1 MSKNNNKELKGFKR
15 LISKFKQKGREDSD
29 YRSSDATKS
38 KPVSRK
44 LKEQKEII
52 LSASEDLEL
61 PTESVSVMEALED
74 FQERNSLG
82 VADLIRNVSQ
92 SLSTSALASLS
103 LSVADSYSESFSQ
116 SISAKGFSLRESMSE
131 NYSLVVSSSES
142 EFESLSL
149 VDSLSVS
156 EHLTGESLCQDT
168 DAFSLSE
175 SIAYSES
182 LSLSESE
189 QASQSVSESEFYSLS
204 QSEWESISESQ
215 SSSESEWWS
224 SSESEQA
231 SQSVSESEFYSL
243 SQSEWESISESQSS
257 SESEWWSYS
266 ESEQASQSVSESE
279 FYSLSQSEWESIS
292 DSQSSSESEWWS
304 SSESEQASQS
314 VSESEFYSL
323 SQSEWES
330 LSESE
335 SLSEMISHLLSESES
350 LSLSEVLYLS
360 ESESLSQSQ
369 QISES
374 LSQSQSVA
382 DSVSLRKA
390 SLSQS
395 YSMLESEFGS
405 YRQSVAETEVFAH
418 DLHTSDRLYKSLS
431 ELDMSPLTHQQKVQ
445 EVMTSEISEEG
456 SSQTHIAEEQQELEN
471 REESIKNID
480 LQDSLKHLSHYS
492 ESNGTNLR
500 MTERQLYHLLKPG
513 SQPLARDLRNVASE
527 LSGLAAITQKKEDA
541 KSS

>member
-1 MSKNNNKELKGFKR
+1 MSKNNNEELKGFKR

-29 YRSSDATKS
+29 YRSLDATRS

-182 LSLSESE
+182 LSYDQNPSVSESLSLSESE

-204 QSEWESISESQ
+204 QSEWESVSESQ
-215 SSSESEWWS
+215 SNSESEWWS

-243 SQSEWESISESQSS
+243 SQSEWESISESH
-257 SESEWWSYS
+257 
-266 ESEQASQSVSESE
+266 
-279 FYSLSQSEWESIS
+279 
-292 DSQSSSESEWWS
+292 
-304 SSESEQASQS
+304 
-314 VSESEFYSL
+314 
-323 SQSEWES
+323 
-330 LSESE
+330 

-418 DLHTSDRLYKSLS
+418 DLHASERLYKSLS

-445 EVMTSEISEEG
+445 EVMIPEIFEEG
-456 SSQTHIAEEQQELEN
+456 LSQAHIVEEQQELEK
-471 REESIKNID
+471 REESIKNVD

-500 MTERQLYHLLKPG
+500 MTERQLYHLLRPG

>member
-1 MSKNNNKELKGFKR
+1 MSKNNNEELKGFKR

-29 YRSSDATKS
+29 YRSLDATKS

-52 LSASEDLEL
+52 LSASEDLGL

-182 LSLSESE
+182 LSYDQNPSVSESLSLSESE

-204 QSEWESISESQ
+204 QSEWESVSDSQ
-215 SSSESEWWS
+215 SH
-224 SSESEQA
+224 
-231 SQSVSESEFYSL
+231 
-243 SQSEWESISESQSS
+243 

-292 DSQSSSESEWWS
+292 ESH
-304 SSESEQASQS
+304 
-314 VSESEFYSL
+314 
-323 SQSEWES
+323 
-330 LSESE
+330 

-350 LSLSEVLYLS
+350 LSLSEILYLS

-382 DSVSLRKA
+382 DSVSFRKA

-418 DLHTSDRLYKSLS
+418 DLHASERLYKSLS

-445 EVMTSEISEEG
+445 GVMTPEIFEEE
-456 SSQTHIAEEQQELEN
+456 SSQAHIAEEQQKLEN
-471 REESIKNID
+471 REESIKNVD

-500 MTERQLYHLLKPG
+500 MTERQLYHLLRPG

-527 LSGLAAITQKKEDA
+527 LSGLAAITQKREDE
-541 KSS
+541 KSF

>member
-1 MSKNNNKELKGFKR
+1 MSKNNNEELKGFKR

-29 YRSSDATKS
+29 YRSLDATKS

-156 EHLTGESLCQDT
+156 EHLTGESLCQDM

-175 SIAYSES
+175 SLAYSES
-182 LSLSESE
+182 LSL
-189 QASQSVSESEFYSLS
+189 
-204 QSEWESISESQ
+204 
-215 SSSESEWWS
+215 
-224 SSESEQA
+224 SESEQA

-292 DSQSSSESEWWS
+292 ESH
-304 SSESEQASQS
+304 
-314 VSESEFYSL
+314 
-323 SQSEWES
+323 
-330 LSESE
+330 

-350 LSLSEVLYLS
+350 LSLSEILYLS

-382 DSVSLRKA
+382 DSVSFRKA

-418 DLHTSDRLYKSLS
+418 DLHASERLYKSLS

-445 EVMTSEISEEG
+445 EVVTPEIFEEE
-456 SSQTHIAEEQQELEN
+456 SSQAHIAEEQQELEN
-471 REESIKNID
+471 REESIKNVD

-500 MTERQLYHLLKPG
+500 MTERQLYHLLRPG

-527 LSGLAAITQKKEDA
+527 LSGLAAITQKREDE
-541 KSS
+541 KSF

>member
-1 MSKNNNKELKGFKR
+1 MSKNNNEELKGFKR

-29 YRSSDATKS
+29 YRSLDATKS
-38 KPVSRK
+38 KPASRK

-61 PTESVSVMEALED
+61 PIESVSVMEALED

-131 NYSLVVSSSES
+131 NYSLAVSSSES

-243 SQSEWESISESQSS
+243 SQSEWESESQSYS
-257 SESEWWSYS
+257 KSEWWNYS

-292 DSQSSSESEWWS
+292 ESQSISESEWWS
-304 SSESEQASQS
+304 FSESEQASQS

-330 LSESE
+330 ISESH

-350 LSLSEVLYLS
+350 LSLSEILYLS

-382 DSVSLRKA
+382 DSVSFRKA

-418 DLHTSDRLYKSLS
+418 DLHASERLYKSLS

-445 EVMTSEISEEG
+445 EVMTPEISEEG
-456 SSQTHIAEEQQELEN
+456 LSQTHIAEEQQELEN
-471 REESIKNID
+471 REESIKNVD

-527 LSGLAAITQKKEDA
+527 LSGLAAITQKREDE
-541 KSS
+541 KSF

>member
-1 MSKNNNKELKGFKR
+1 MSKNNNKELRGFKR

-29 YRSSDATKS
+29 YRSLDAAKS

-44 LKEQKEII
+44 FKEQKEII

-131 NYSLVVSSSES
+131 NYSLAVSSSES
-142 EFESLSL
+142 ESESLSL
-149 VDSLSVS
+149 ADSLSIS
-156 EHLTGESLCQDT
+156 EHLTTDT
-168 DAFSLSE
+168 FSLSE
-175 SIAYSES
+175 NIAYSES
-182 LSLSESE
+182 LSFSESE
-189 QASQSVSESEFYSLS
+189 QASQSISESEFYSLS
-204 QSEWESISESQ
+204 QSEWESVSE
-215 SSSESEWWS
+215 
-224 SSESEQA
+224 
-231 SQSVSESEFYSL
+231 SQSVSEA
-243 SQSEWESISESQSS
+243 
-257 SESEWWSYS
+257 EWWSYS
-266 ESEQASQSVSESE
+266 ESEQASR
-279 FYSLSQSEWESIS
+279 SI
-292 DSQSSSESEWWS
+292 
-304 SSESEQASQS
+304 
-314 VSESEFYSL
+314 SESEFYSL

-330 LSESE
+330 LSESL

-350 LSLSEVLYLS
+350 ISLSEILYLS

-382 DSVSLRKA
+382 DSVSFRKA

-405 YRQSVAETEVFAH
+405 YRQSAAETEVFAH
-418 DLHTSDRLYKSLS
+418 DLHTSERLYKSLS

-445 EVMTSEISEEG
+445 EVMTPEISEEG
-456 SSQTHIAEEQQELEN
+456 SSQAHIVEEQQESEN
-471 REESIKNID
+471 REESIKNVD
-480 LQDSLKHLSHYS
+480 LQASLKHLSHYS

-527 LSGLAAITQKKEDA
+527 LSGLAAITQKKEDE

>member
-1 MSKNNNKELKGFKR
+1 MSKNNNEELKGFKR

-204 QSEWESISESQ
+204 QSEWESVSESQ
-215 SSSESEWWS
+215 SH
-224 SSESEQA
+224 
-231 SQSVSESEFYSL
+231 
-243 SQSEWESISESQSS
+243 
-257 SESEWWSYS
+257 SESEWWSY
-266 ESEQASQSVSESE
+266 
-279 FYSLSQSEWESIS
+279 
-292 DSQSSSESEWWS
+292 
-304 SSESEQASQS
+304 SESEQASQS

-418 DLHTSDRLYKSLS
+418 DLHTSERLYKSLS

-445 EVMTSEISEEG
+445 EVMIPEIFEEG
-456 SSQTHIAEEQQELEN
+456 LSQAHIVEEQQELEN

-500 MTERQLYHLLKPG
+500 MTERQLYHLLRPG

>member
-15 LISKFKQKGREDSD
+15 LISKFKQKGKEDSD
-29 YRSSDATKS
+29 YRSLDATKS

-52 LSASEDLEL
+52 LSASEELEL

-82 VADLIRNVSQ
+82 VADLIKNVSQ

-131 NYSLVVSSSES
+131 NYSLAVSSSES

-149 VDSLSVS
+149 VDSLSNS

-168 DAFSLSE
+168 DASSLSE

-204 QSEWESISESQ
+204 QSEWESVSESQ
-215 SSSESEWWS
+215 SY
-224 SSESEQA
+224 SEQ
-231 SQSVSESEFYSL
+231 
-243 SQSEWESISESQSS
+243 
-257 SESEWWSYS
+257 EWWSYS

-279 FYSLSQSEWESIS
+279 FYSLSQSEWESVS
-292 DSQSSSESEWWS
+292 ESQSISESEWWS
-304 SSESEQASQS
+304 YSESEQASQS
-314 VSESEFYSL
+314 VSDSEFYSL
-323 SQSEWES
+323 SQSECES

-335 SLSEMISHLLSESES
+335 SLSELISHLLSESES

-418 DLHTSDRLYKSLS
+418 DLHTSELLYKSLS
-431 ELDMSPLTHQQKVQ
+431 ERDMSPLTHQQKVQ
-445 EVMTSEISEEG
+445 EVMTPEISEEG
-456 SSQTHIAEEQQELEN
+456 SSQAPIVEEQQESEN
-471 REESIKNID
+471 REELIKNVD

-492 ESNGTNLR
+492 GPNGTNLR

-527 LSGLAAITQKKEDA
+527 LSGLAAITQKREDE

>member
-29 YRSSDATKS
+29 YRSLDATKS

-82 VADLIRNVSQ
+82 VADLIKNVSQ

-103 LSVADSYSESFSQ
+103 LSVADSYSKSFSQ
-116 SISAKGFSLRESMSE
+116 SISAKGLSLRESMSE

-149 VDSLSVS
+149 VDSLSIS
-156 EHLTGESLCQDT
+156 EHLTEESLCQDT

-175 SIAYSES
+175 SIAYSEPLSLNESEQVSQSVSESEFYS
-182 LSLSESE
+182 LSQSEWESVSESQSISESEWWNYSESE

-204 QSEWESISESQ
+204 QSEWESVSESQ
-215 SSSESEWWS
+215 S
-224 SSESEQA
+224 
-231 SQSVSESEFYSL
+231 
-243 SQSEWESISESQSS
+243 I

-292 DSQSSSESEWWS
+292 
-304 SSESEQASQS
+304 
-314 VSESEFYSL
+314 
-323 SQSEWES
+323 ES
-330 LSESE
+330 L

-418 DLHTSDRLYKSLS
+418 DLHTSERLYKSLS

-445 EVMTSEISEEG
+445 EVMTPEISEEG
-456 SSQTHIAEEQQELEN
+456 SSQAHIVEEQQESEN
-471 REESIKNID
+471 REELIKNVD
-480 LQDSLKHLSHYS
+480 LHASLKHLSHYS

-513 SQPLARDLRNVASE
+513 SHPLARDLRNVASE
-527 LSGLAAITQKKEDA
+527 LSGLAAITQKKEDE

>member
-1 MSKNNNKELKGFKR
+1 MSKNNNEELKGFKR

-29 YRSSDATKS
+29 YRSLDATKS

-204 QSEWESISESQ
+204 QSEWES
-215 SSSESEWWS
+215 
-224 SSESEQA
+224 
-231 SQSVSESEFYSL
+231 
-243 SQSEWESISESQSS
+243 
-257 SESEWWSYS
+257 
-266 ESEQASQSVSESE
+266 
-279 FYSLSQSEWESIS
+279 
-292 DSQSSSESEWWS
+292 
-304 SSESEQASQS
+304 
-314 VSESEFYSL
+314 
-323 SQSEWES
+323 

-418 DLHTSDRLYKSLS
+418 DLHTSERLYKSLS

-445 EVMTSEISEEG
+445 EVMTPEISEEG

-500 MTERQLYHLLKPG
+500 MTERQLYHLLRPG

>member
-1 MSKNNNKELKGFKR
+1 
-15 LISKFKQKGREDSD
+15 
-29 YRSSDATKS
+29 
-38 KPVSRK
+38 
-44 LKEQKEII
+44 
-52 LSASEDLEL
+52 
-61 PTESVSVMEALED
+61 
-74 FQERNSLG
+74 
-82 VADLIRNVSQ
+82 
-92 SLSTSALASLS
+92 
-103 LSVADSYSESFSQ
+103 
-116 SISAKGFSLRESMSE
+116 MSE

-182 LSLSESE
+182 LSL
-189 QASQSVSESEFYSLS
+189 
-204 QSEWESISESQ
+204 
-215 SSSESEWWS
+215 
-224 SSESEQA
+224 
-231 SQSVSESEFYSL
+231 
-243 SQSEWESISESQSS
+243 
-257 SESEWWSYS
+257 
-266 ESEQASQSVSESE
+266 
-279 FYSLSQSEWESIS
+279 
-292 DSQSSSESEWWS
+292 
-304 SSESEQASQS
+304 SESEQASQS

-418 DLHTSDRLYKSLS
+418 DLHTSERLYKSLS

-445 EVMTSEISEEG
+445 EVMTPEISEEG

-500 MTERQLYHLLKPG
+500 MTERQLYHLLRPG

>member
-29 YRSSDATKS
+29 YRSLDATKS

-116 SISAKGFSLRESMSE
+116 SISAKGLSLRESMSE
-131 NYSLVVSSSES
+131 NYSLAVSSSES

-149 VDSLSVS
+149 VDSLSIS

-175 SIAYSES
+175 SIAYSEP
-182 LSLSESE
+182 LSLNESE

-204 QSEWESISESQ
+204 QSAWESVSESQ
-215 SSSESEWWS
+215 S
-224 SSESEQA
+224 
-231 SQSVSESEFYSL
+231 
-243 SQSEWESISESQSS
+243 I
-257 SESEWWSYS
+257 SESEWWSY
-266 ESEQASQSVSESE
+266 
-279 FYSLSQSEWESIS
+279 
-292 DSQSSSESEWWS
+292 
-304 SSESEQASQS
+304 SESEQASQS

-418 DLHTSDRLYKSLS
+418 DLHTSERLYKSLS

-445 EVMTSEISEEG
+445 EVMTPEISEEG
-456 SSQTHIAEEQQELEN
+456 SSQAHIAEEQQELEN

-500 MTERQLYHLLKPG
+500 MTERQLYHLLRPG

-527 LSGLAAITQKKEDA
+527 LSGLAAITQKREDE

>member
-1 MSKNNNKELKGFKR
+1 MSKNNNEELKGFKR

-29 YRSSDATKS
+29 YRSLDATRS

-82 VADLIRNVSQ
+82 VADLIRDVSQ

-182 LSLSESE
+182 LSYDQNPSVSESLSLSESE

-204 QSEWESISESQ
+204 QSEWESISES
-215 SSSESEWWS
+215 
-224 SSESEQA
+224 
-231 SQSVSESEFYSL
+231 L
-243 SQSEWESISESQSS
+243 
-257 SESEWWSYS
+257 
-266 ESEQASQSVSESE
+266 
-279 FYSLSQSEWESIS
+279 
-292 DSQSSSESEWWS
+292 
-304 SSESEQASQS
+304 
-314 VSESEFYSL
+314 
-323 SQSEWES
+323 
-330 LSESE
+330 

-350 LSLSEVLYLS
+350 LSLSEILYLS

-418 DLHTSDRLYKSLS
+418 DLHASERLYKSLS

-445 EVMTSEISEEG
+445 EVMTPEIFEEE
-456 SSQTHIAEEQQELEN
+456 SSQAHIAEEQQELEN
-471 REESIKNID
+471 REESIKNVD

-500 MTERQLYHLLKPG
+500 MTERQLYHLLRPG

-527 LSGLAAITQKKEDA
+527 LSGLAAITQKREDE
-541 KSS
+541 KSF

>member
-1 MSKNNNKELKGFKR
+1 MSKNNNEELKGFKR

-29 YRSSDATKS
+29 YRSLDAAKS

-44 LKEQKEII
+44 FKEQKEII

-131 NYSLVVSSSES
+131 NYSLAVSSSES
-142 EFESLSL
+142 ESESLSL
-149 VDSLSVS
+149 ADSLSIS
-156 EHLTGESLCQDT
+156 EHLTTDT
-168 DAFSLSE
+168 FSLSE
-175 SIAYSES
+175 NIAYSES
-182 LSLSESE
+182 LSFSESE
-189 QASQSVSESEFYSLS
+189 QASQSISESEFYSLS
-204 QSEWESISESQ
+204 QSEWESVSE
-215 SSSESEWWS
+215 
-224 SSESEQA
+224 
-231 SQSVSESEFYSL
+231 SQSVSEA
-243 SQSEWESISESQSS
+243 
-257 SESEWWSYS
+257 EWWSYS
-266 ESEQASQSVSESE
+266 ESEQASR
-279 FYSLSQSEWESIS
+279 SI
-292 DSQSSSESEWWS
+292 
-304 SSESEQASQS
+304 
-314 VSESEFYSL
+314 SESEFYSL

-330 LSESE
+330 LSESL

-350 LSLSEVLYLS
+350 ISLSEILYLS

-382 DSVSLRKA
+382 DSVSFRKA

-405 YRQSVAETEVFAH
+405 YRQSAAETEVFAH
-418 DLHTSDRLYKSLS
+418 DLHTSERLYKSLS

-445 EVMTSEISEEG
+445 EVMTPEISEEG
-456 SSQTHIAEEQQELEN
+456 SSQAHIVEEQQESEN
-471 REESIKNID
+471 REESIKNVD
-480 LQDSLKHLSHYS
+480 LQASLKHLSHYS

-527 LSGLAAITQKKEDA
+527 LSGLAAITQKKEDE

>member
-1 MSKNNNKELKGFKR
+1 MSKNNNEELKGFKR

-29 YRSSDATKS
+29 YRSLDATKS
-38 KPVSRK
+38 KPASRK

-61 PTESVSVMEALED
+61 PIESVSVMEALED

-131 NYSLVVSSSES
+131 NYSLAVSSSES

-204 QSEWESISESQ
+204 QSEWESESQ
-215 SSSESEWWS
+215 S
-224 SSESEQA
+224 
-231 SQSVSESEFYSL
+231 YSK
-243 SQSEWESISESQSS
+243 
-257 SESEWWSYS
+257 SEWWSYS

-292 DSQSSSESEWWS
+292 ESQSISESEWWS
-304 SSESEQASQS
+304 FSESEQASQS

-330 LSESE
+330 ISESH

-350 LSLSEVLYLS
+350 LSLSEILYLS

-382 DSVSLRKA
+382 DSVSFRKA

-418 DLHTSDRLYKSLS
+418 DLHASERLYKSLS

-445 EVMTSEISEEG
+445 EVMTPEISEEG
-456 SSQTHIAEEQQELEN
+456 LSQTHIAEEQQELEN
-471 REESIKNID
+471 REESIKNVD

-527 LSGLAAITQKKEDA
+527 LSGLAAITQKREDE
-541 KSS
+541 KSF

>member
-29 YRSSDATKS
+29 YRSLDATKS

-156 EHLTGESLCQDT
+156 EYLTGESLCQDT

-243 SQSEWESISESQSS
+243 SQSEWES
-257 SESEWWSYS
+257 
-266 ESEQASQSVSESE
+266 VSE
-279 FYSLSQSEWESIS
+279 
-292 DSQSSSESEWWS
+292 SQSSSESEWWS

-330 LSESE
+330 ISESQSSSESE
-335 SLSEMISHLLSESES
+335 WWSFSESEQASQSVSESEFYSLSQSEWESISESLSLSEMISHLLSESES
-350 LSLSEVLYLS
+350 LSLSEILYLS

-418 DLHTSDRLYKSLS
+418 DLHASERLYKSLS

-445 EVMTSEISEEG
+445 EVMTPEISEEG
-456 SSQTHIAEEQQELEN
+456 LSQAHIVEEQQELEK
-471 REESIKNID
+471 REESIKNVD

-500 MTERQLYHLLKPG
+500 MTERQLYHLLRPG

>member
-1 MSKNNNKELKGFKR
+1 MSKNNNEELKGFKR

-29 YRSSDATKS
+29 YRSLDATKS

-82 VADLIRNVSQ
+82 VADLIRDVSQ

-156 EHLTGESLCQDT
+156 EHLTGESLCQDM

-175 SIAYSES
+175 SLAYSES
-182 LSLSESE
+182 LSL
-189 QASQSVSESEFYSLS
+189 
-204 QSEWESISESQ
+204 
-215 SSSESEWWS
+215 
-224 SSESEQA
+224 SESEQA

-266 ESEQASQSVSESE
+266 ESEQASQSASESE

-292 DSQSSSESEWWS
+292 ESH
-304 SSESEQASQS
+304 
-314 VSESEFYSL
+314 
-323 SQSEWES
+323 
-330 LSESE
+330 

-350 LSLSEVLYLS
+350 LSLSEILYLS

-382 DSVSLRKA
+382 DSVSFRKA

-418 DLHTSDRLYKSLS
+418 DLHASERLYKSLS

-445 EVMTSEISEEG
+445 EVVTPEIFEEE
-456 SSQTHIAEEQQELEN
+456 SSQAHIAEEQQELEN
-471 REESIKNID
+471 REESIKNVD

-500 MTERQLYHLLKPG
+500 MTERQLYHLLRPG

-527 LSGLAAITQKKEDA
+527 LSGLAAITQKREDE
-541 KSS
+541 KSF

>member
-1 MSKNNNKELKGFKR
+1 MSKNNNEELKGFKR

-29 YRSSDATKS
+29 YRSLDATKS

-175 SIAYSES
+175 SLAYSES

-189 QASQSVSESEFYSLS
+189 QASQSVSEFEFYSLS

-215 SSSESEWWS
+215 SH
-224 SSESEQA
+224 
-231 SQSVSESEFYSL
+231 
-243 SQSEWESISESQSS
+243 

-292 DSQSSSESEWWS
+292 
-304 SSESEQASQS
+304 
-314 VSESEFYSL
+314 
-323 SQSEWES
+323 ES
-330 LSESE
+330 L

-350 LSLSEVLYLS
+350 LSLSENLYLS

-418 DLHTSDRLYKSLS
+418 DLHASERLYKSLS

-445 EVMTSEISEEG
+445 EVMTPEISEEG
-456 SSQTHIAEEQQELEN
+456 LSQAHIAEEQQGLEN
-471 REESIKNID
+471 REESIKNVD
-480 LQDSLKHLSHYS
+480 LQASLKHLSHYS

-500 MTERQLYHLLKPG
+500 MTERQLYHLLRPG

-527 LSGLAAITQKKEDA
+527 LSGLAAITQKREDE
-541 KSS
+541 KSF

>member
-29 YRSSDATKS
+29 YRSLVATKS

-44 LKEQKEII
+44 FKEQKEII

-92 SLSTSALASLS
+92 SLSNSALASLS

-156 EHLTGESLCQDT
+156 EYLTGESLCQDT

-182 LSLSESE
+182 LSL
-189 QASQSVSESEFYSLS
+189 
-204 QSEWESISESQ
+204 
-215 SSSESEWWS
+215 
-224 SSESEQA
+224 SESEQA

-292 DSQSSSESEWWS
+292 ESQSHSESEWWS
-304 SSESEQASQS
+304 YSESEQASQS

-330 LSESE
+330 ISESL

-350 LSLSEVLYLS
+350 LSLSEILYLS

-418 DLHTSDRLYKSLS
+418 DLHASERLYKSLS

-445 EVMTSEISEEG
+445 EVMTPEISEEG
-456 SSQTHIAEEQQELEN
+456 LSQAHIAEEQQGLEN
-471 REESIKNID
+471 REESIKNVD
-480 LQDSLKHLSHYS
+480 LQASLKHLSHYS

-500 MTERQLYHLLKPG
+500 MTERQLYHLLRPG

-527 LSGLAAITQKKEDA
+527 LSGLAAITQKREDE
-541 KSS
+541 KSF

>member
-1 MSKNNNKELKGFKR
+1 MSKNNNEELKGFKR

-29 YRSSDATKS
+29 YRSLDATRS

-82 VADLIRNVSQ
+82 VADLIRDVSQ

-182 LSLSESE
+182 LSYDQNPSVSESLSLSESE

-231 SQSVSESEFYSL
+231 SQSVSESES
-243 SQSEWESISESQSS
+243 
-257 SESEWWSYS
+257 
-266 ESEQASQSVSESE
+266 
-279 FYSLSQSEWESIS
+279 
-292 DSQSSSESEWWS
+292 
-304 SSESEQASQS
+304 
-314 VSESEFYSL
+314 YSL

-418 DLHTSDRLYKSLS
+418 DLHTSERLYKSLS

-445 EVMTSEISEEG
+445 EVMTPEISEEG

-471 REESIKNID
+471 RKESIKNID

-500 MTERQLYHLLKPG
+500 MTERQLYHLLRPG

>member
-1 MSKNNNKELKGFKR
+1 MSKNNNEELKGFKR

-29 YRSSDATKS
+29 YRSLDATKS

-182 LSLSESE
+182 LSYD
-189 QASQSVSESEFYSLS
+189 QNPSVSESLSL
-204 QSEWESISESQ
+204 
-215 SSSESEWWS
+215 
-224 SSESEQA
+224 
-231 SQSVSESEFYSL
+231 
-243 SQSEWESISESQSS
+243 
-257 SESEWWSYS
+257 
-266 ESEQASQSVSESE
+266 
-279 FYSLSQSEWESIS
+279 
-292 DSQSSSESEWWS
+292 
-304 SSESEQASQS
+304 SESEQASQS

-418 DLHTSDRLYKSLS
+418 DLHTSERLYKSLS

-445 EVMTSEISEEG
+445 EVMTPEISEEG

-500 MTERQLYHLLKPG
+500 MTERQLYHLLRPG

>member
-29 YRSSDATKS
+29 YRSLDATKS

-82 VADLIRNVSQ
+82 VADLIKNVSQ

-149 VDSLSVS
+149 VDSLSIS

-175 SIAYSES
+175 SIAYSEP
-182 LSLSESE
+182 LSLNESE

-215 SSSESEWWS
+215 S
-224 SSESEQA
+224 
-231 SQSVSESEFYSL
+231 L
-243 SQSEWESISESQSS
+243 

-279 FYSLSQSEWESIS
+279 FYSLSQSEWES
-292 DSQSSSESEWWS
+292 
-304 SSESEQASQS
+304 
-314 VSESEFYSL
+314 
-323 SQSEWES
+323 
-330 LSESE
+330 LSESL

-360 ESESLSQSQ
+360 ESESVSQSQ

-418 DLHTSDRLYKSLS
+418 DLHTSERLYKSLS

-445 EVMTSEISEEG
+445 EVMTPEISEEG
-456 SSQTHIAEEQQELEN
+456 SSQAHIVEEQQESEN
-471 REESIKNID
+471 REELIKNVD

-527 LSGLAAITQKKEDA
+527 LSGLAAITQKKEDE
-541 KSS
+541 KLS

>member
-1 MSKNNNKELKGFKR
+1 MSKNNNEELKGFKR

-29 YRSSDATKS
+29 YRSLDATKS

-175 SIAYSES
+175 SVAYSESLSYDQNPSVSES

-204 QSEWESISESQ
+204 QSEWES
-215 SSSESEWWS
+215 
-224 SSESEQA
+224 
-231 SQSVSESEFYSL
+231 
-243 SQSEWESISESQSS
+243 
-257 SESEWWSYS
+257 
-266 ESEQASQSVSESE
+266 
-279 FYSLSQSEWESIS
+279 
-292 DSQSSSESEWWS
+292 
-304 SSESEQASQS
+304 
-314 VSESEFYSL
+314 
-323 SQSEWES
+323 
-330 LSESE
+330 LSESL

-350 LSLSEVLYLS
+350 LSLSENLYLS
-360 ESESLSQSQ
+360 ESESVSQSQ

-418 DLHTSDRLYKSLS
+418 DLHTSERLYKSLS
-431 ELDMSPLTHQQKVQ
+431 ELDMSPLTHHQKVQ
-445 EVMTSEISEEG
+445 EVMTPEISEEG
-456 SSQTHIAEEQQELEN
+456 SSQAHIVEEQQESKN
-471 REESIKNID
+471 KEELIKNVD

-527 LSGLAAITQKKEDA
+527 LSGLAAITQKKEDE

>member
-1 MSKNNNKELKGFKR
+1 MSKNNNEELKGFKR

-29 YRSSDATKS
+29 YRSLDATKS

-175 SIAYSES
+175 SVAYSESLSYDQNPSVSES

-215 SSSESEWWS
+215 SHSEEEWWS
-224 SSESEQA
+224 YSESEQA
-231 SQSVSESEFYSL
+231 SQSISESEFYSL
-243 SQSEWESISESQSS
+243 SQSEWESISES
-257 SESEWWSYS
+257 
-266 ESEQASQSVSESE
+266 
-279 FYSLSQSEWESIS
+279 L
-292 DSQSSSESEWWS
+292 
-304 SSESEQASQS
+304 
-314 VSESEFYSL
+314 
-323 SQSEWES
+323 
-330 LSESE
+330 

-350 LSLSEVLYLS
+350 LSLSEILYLS

-418 DLHTSDRLYKSLS
+418 DLHASERLYKSLS

-445 EVMTSEISEEG
+445 EVMTPEIFEEE
-456 SSQTHIAEEQQELEN
+456 SSQAHIAEEQQELEN
-471 REESIKNID
+471 REESIKNVD

-500 MTERQLYHLLKPG
+500 MTERQLYHLLRPG

-527 LSGLAAITQKKEDA
+527 LSGLAAITQKREDE
-541 KSS
+541 KSF

>member
-1 MSKNNNKELKGFKR
+1 MSKNNNEELKGFKR
-15 LISKFKQKGREDSD
+15 LISKFKQKGGEDSD
-29 YRSSDATKS
+29 YRSLDATKS

-61 PTESVSVMEALED
+61 PIESVSVMEALED

-149 VDSLSVS
+149 VDSLSIS

-175 SIAYSES
+175 SIAYSEP
-182 LSLSESE
+182 LSLNESE
-189 QASQSVSESEFYSLS
+189 QVSQSVSESEFYSLS
-204 QSEWESISESQ
+204 QSEWESESQ
-215 SSSESEWWS
+215 S
-224 SSESEQA
+224 
-231 SQSVSESEFYSL
+231 
-243 SQSEWESISESQSS
+243 I

-292 DSQSSSESEWWS
+292 ESQSISESEWWS
-304 SSESEQASQS
+304 YSESEQASQSVSESEFYSLSQSEWESVSESEQASQS

-330 LSESE
+330 LSESL

-405 YRQSVAETEVFAH
+405 YRQSVAETELFAH
-418 DLHTSDRLYKSLS
+418 DLHTSERLYKNLS

-456 SSQTHIAEEQQELEN
+456 SSQAHIVEEQQESEN
-471 REESIKNID
+471 REELIKNID

-527 LSGLAAITQKKEDA
+527 LSGLAAITQKREDE
-541 KSS
+541 KLS

>member
-1 MSKNNNKELKGFKR
+1 MSKNNNKELRGFKR

-29 YRSSDATKS
+29 YRSLDAAKS

-44 LKEQKEII
+44 FKEQKEII

-131 NYSLVVSSSES
+131 NYSLAVSSSES
-142 EFESLSL
+142 ESESLSL
-149 VDSLSVS
+149 ADSLSIS
-156 EHLTGESLCQDT
+156 EHLTTDT
-168 DAFSLSE
+168 FSLSE
-175 SIAYSES
+175 NIAYSES
-182 LSLSESE
+182 LSFSESE
-189 QASQSVSESEFYSLS
+189 QASQS
-204 QSEWESISESQ
+204 I
-215 SSSESEWWS
+215 
-224 SSESEQA
+224 
-231 SQSVSESEFYSL
+231 
-243 SQSEWESISESQSS
+243 
-257 SESEWWSYS
+257 
-266 ESEQASQSVSESE
+266 
-279 FYSLSQSEWESIS
+279 
-292 DSQSSSESEWWS
+292 
-304 SSESEQASQS
+304 
-314 VSESEFYSL
+314 SESEFYSL

-330 LSESE
+330 LSESL

-350 LSLSEVLYLS
+350 ISLSEILYLS

-382 DSVSLRKA
+382 DSVSFRKA

-405 YRQSVAETEVFAH
+405 YRQSAAETEVFAH
-418 DLHTSDRLYKSLS
+418 DLHTSERLYKSLS

-445 EVMTSEISEEG
+445 EVMTPEISEEG
-456 SSQTHIAEEQQELEN
+456 SSQAHIVEEQQESEN
-471 REESIKNID
+471 REESIKNVD
-480 LQDSLKHLSHYS
+480 LQASLKHLSHYS

-527 LSGLAAITQKKEDA
+527 LSGLAAITQKKEDE

>member
-1 MSKNNNKELKGFKR
+1 MSKNNNEELKGFKR

-29 YRSSDATKS
+29 YRSLDETKS

-215 SSSESEWWS
+215 SSSEAEWLS
-224 SSESEQA
+224 SFE
-231 SQSVSESEFYSL
+231 
-243 SQSEWESISESQSS
+243 
-257 SESEWWSYS
+257 
-266 ESEQASQSVSESE
+266 
-279 FYSLSQSEWESIS
+279 
-292 DSQSSSESEWWS
+292 
-304 SSESEQASQS
+304 
-314 VSESEFYSL
+314 
-323 SQSEWES
+323 
-330 LSESE
+330 
-335 SLSEMISHLLSESES
+335 
-350 LSLSEVLYLS
+350 
-360 ESESLSQSQ
+360 
-369 QISES
+369 
-374 LSQSQSVA
+374 
-382 DSVSLRKA
+382 
-390 SLSQS
+390 
-395 YSMLESEFGS
+395 
-405 YRQSVAETEVFAH
+405 
-418 DLHTSDRLYKSLS
+418 
-431 ELDMSPLTHQQKVQ
+431 
-445 EVMTSEISEEG
+445 
-456 SSQTHIAEEQQELEN
+456 
-471 REESIKNID
+471 
-480 LQDSLKHLSHYS
+480 
-492 ESNGTNLR
+492 
-500 MTERQLYHLLKPG
+500 
-513 SQPLARDLRNVASE
+513 
-527 LSGLAAITQKKEDA
+527 
-541 KSS
+541 

>member
-1 MSKNNNKELKGFKR
+1 MSKNNNEELKGFKR

-29 YRSSDATKS
+29 YRSLDATKS

-82 VADLIRNVSQ
+82 VADLIKNVSQ

-131 NYSLVVSSSES
+131 NYSLAVSSSES

-149 VDSLSVS
+149 VDSLSIS
-156 EHLTGESLCQDT
+156 EHLTGESLYQDT

-175 SIAYSES
+175 SIAYSEP
-182 LSLSESE
+182 LSLNESE

-215 SSSESEWWS
+215 S
-224 SSESEQA
+224 
-231 SQSVSESEFYSL
+231 
-243 SQSEWESISESQSS
+243 ISEA
-257 SESEWWSYS
+257 EWWSYS

-292 DSQSSSESEWWS
+292 ESH
-304 SSESEQASQS
+304 
-314 VSESEFYSL
+314 
-323 SQSEWES
+323 
-330 LSESE
+330 

-350 LSLSEVLYLS
+350 LSLSEILYLS

-382 DSVSLRKA
+382 DSVSFRKA

-418 DLHTSDRLYKSLS
+418 DLHTSERLYKSLS

-445 EVMTSEISEEG
+445 EVMTPEISEEG
-456 SSQTHIAEEQQELEN
+456 SSQAHIVEEQQESKN
-471 REESIKNID
+471 KEELIKNVD
-480 LQDSLKHLSHYS
+480 LQASLKHLSHYS

-500 MTERQLYHLLKPG
+500 MTERQLYHLLRPG

-527 LSGLAAITQKKEDA
+527 LSGLAAITQKKEDE
-541 KSS
+541 KSF

>member
-15 LISKFKQKGREDSD
+15 LISKFKQKGGEDSD
-29 YRSSDATKS
+29 YHSLDATKS

-52 LSASEDLEL
+52 LSASEELEL

-149 VDSLSVS
+149 VDSLSNS

-168 DAFSLSE
+168 DASSLSE

-182 LSLSESE
+182 LSLSKSE

-204 QSEWESISESQ
+204 QSEWESVSESQ
-215 SSSESEWWS
+215 S
-224 SSESEQA
+224 
-231 SQSVSESEFYSL
+231 
-243 SQSEWESISESQSS
+243 I

-279 FYSLSQSEWESIS
+279 FYSLSQSEWESVS
-292 DSQSSSESEWWS
+292 ESQSYSEQEWWS
-304 SSESEQASQS
+304 YSESEQASQS

-418 DLHTSDRLYKSLS
+418 DLHTSERLYKSLS
-431 ELDMSPLTHQQKVQ
+431 EQDMSPLTHQQKVQ
-445 EVMTSEISEEG
+445 EVMTPEISEEG
-456 SSQTHIAEEQQELEN
+456 SSQAPIVEEQQESEN
-471 REESIKNID
+471 REELIKNVD

-492 ESNGTNLR
+492 GANGTNLR

-527 LSGLAAITQKKEDA
+527 LSGLAAITQKREDE

>member
-15 LISKFKQKGREDSD
+15 LISKFKQTGREDSD
-29 YRSSDATKS
+29 YRSLDATKS

-168 DAFSLSE
+168 DACSLSE

-182 LSLSESE
+182 LSLSESEQESQSVSESESYSLSQSEWESVSESQSISEAEWWNYSESE

-204 QSEWESISESQ
+204 QSEWESVSESQ
-215 SSSESEWWS
+215 S
-224 SSESEQA
+224 
-231 SQSVSESEFYSL
+231 
-243 SQSEWESISESQSS
+243 I

-279 FYSLSQSEWESIS
+279 FYSLSQSEWES
-292 DSQSSSESEWWS
+292 
-304 SSESEQASQS
+304 
-314 VSESEFYSL
+314 V
-323 SQSEWES
+323 
-330 LSESE
+330 SESE

-350 LSLSEVLYLS
+350 LSLSEILYLS

-418 DLHTSDRLYKSLS
+418 DLHTSERLYKSLS

-445 EVMTSEISEEG
+445 EVITPEISEEG
-456 SSQTHIAEEQQELEN
+456 SSQAHIAEEQQESEN
-471 REESIKNID
+471 REELIKNVD
-480 LQDSLKHLSHYS
+480 LQASLKHLSHYS

-500 MTERQLYHLLKPG
+500 MTERQLYHLLRPG

-527 LSGLAAITQKKEDA
+527 LSGLAAITQKREDA

>member
-1 MSKNNNKELKGFKR
+1 MSKNNNEELKGFKR

-29 YRSSDATKS
+29 YRSLDATKS

-82 VADLIRNVSQ
+82 VADLIRDVSQ

-156 EHLTGESLCQDT
+156 EHLTGESLCQDM

-175 SIAYSES
+175 SLAYSES

-204 QSEWESISESQ
+204 QSEWESISESH
-215 SSSESEWWS
+215 
-224 SSESEQA
+224 
-231 SQSVSESEFYSL
+231 
-243 SQSEWESISESQSS
+243 
-257 SESEWWSYS
+257 
-266 ESEQASQSVSESE
+266 
-279 FYSLSQSEWESIS
+279 
-292 DSQSSSESEWWS
+292 
-304 SSESEQASQS
+304 
-314 VSESEFYSL
+314 
-323 SQSEWES
+323 
-330 LSESE
+330 

-350 LSLSEVLYLS
+350 LSLSEILYLS

-382 DSVSLRKA
+382 DSVSFRKA

-418 DLHTSDRLYKSLS
+418 DLHASERLYKSLS

-445 EVMTSEISEEG
+445 EVVTPEIFEEE
-456 SSQTHIAEEQQELEN
+456 SSQAHIAEEQQELEN
-471 REESIKNID
+471 REESIKNVD

-500 MTERQLYHLLKPG
+500 MTERQLYHLLRPG

-527 LSGLAAITQKKEDA
+527 LSGLAAITQKREDE
-541 KSS
+541 KSF

>member
-1 MSKNNNKELKGFKR
+1 MSKNNNEELKGFKR

-29 YRSSDATKS
+29 YRSLDATKS

-82 VADLIRNVSQ
+82 VADLIRDVSQ

-131 NYSLVVSSSES
+131 NYSLVVSSLES

-168 DAFSLSE
+168 DVSSLSE

-204 QSEWESISESQ
+204 QSEWDSVSESQ
-215 SSSESEWWS
+215 S
-224 SSESEQA
+224 
-231 SQSVSESEFYSL
+231 
-243 SQSEWESISESQSS
+243 I
-257 SESEWWSYS
+257 SESEWWSY
-266 ESEQASQSVSESE
+266 
-279 FYSLSQSEWESIS
+279 
-292 DSQSSSESEWWS
+292 
-304 SSESEQASQS
+304 SESEQASQS

-418 DLHTSDRLYKSLS
+418 DLHASERLYKSLS

-445 EVMTSEISEEG
+445 EVMMPEIFEEE
-456 SSQTHIAEEQQELEN
+456 SSQAHIAEEQQELEN
-471 REESIKNID
+471 REESIKNVD

-500 MTERQLYHLLKPG
+500 MTERQLYHLLRPG